1 MVDILGAMDVLTDW
15 LREIVS
21 SAVVLS
27 RSRRPAPW
35 GISMQK
41 QQGVMFHIVTEGT
54 CWLRCS
60 LEPPRPLHQ
69 GDLAIV
75 PHGLDHDLVHDPNG
89 EVIPLNE
96 FLQLPAP
103 PAAGPATTIVCGVY
117 LPNAHLE
124 HPILRTLPPVLHF
137 AAARLRN
144 KLALAS
150 VLALLTN
157 ECEKPSPGGEALI
170 QHLFDALFIY
180 VVRAWVED
188 ADPGRPGWLSALRDP
203 ALSKVLSQMHA
214 QPATDWTV
222 ESLAQEAGLS
232 RAAFARRFT
241 AQVGEPPLAY
251 LTRWRMSLAARLLK
265 ASEAPLVDV
274 AARVGYESEFAFS
287 RAFKKSKGIA
297 PVAFRRAAPLSG
309 P

>member
-1 MVDILGAMDVLTDW
+1 MDVLTDW

-35 GISMQK
+35 GMAIKK

-69 GDLAIV
+69 GDLVIV
-75 PHGLDHDLVHDPNG
+75 PHGLDHDLVHEPNG
-89 EVIPLNE
+89 AVVPLPE
-96 FLQLPAP
+96 FLQQPPAP
-103 PAAGPATTIVCGVY
+103 AVGPTTTLVCGVY
-117 LPNAHLE
+117 LSNAHLE

-137 AAARLRN
+137 PAASLRS
-144 KLALAS
+144 KPALAS

-157 ECEKPSPGGEALI
+157 EFDKPSPGSEALI

-188 ADPGRPGWLSALRDP
+188 ADSDRPGWLSALRDP

-232 RAAFARRFT
+232 RAAFARRFA

-251 LTRWRMSLAARLLK
+251 LTRWRMGLAARLLK
-265 ASEAPLVDV
+265 ASEAPLVEV
-274 AARVGYESEFAFS
+274 AARIGYESEFAFS
-287 RAFKKSKGIA
+287 RAFKKSRGIA
-297 PVAFRRAAPLSG
+297 PAAFRRAAPPSG
-309 P
+309 PNEI